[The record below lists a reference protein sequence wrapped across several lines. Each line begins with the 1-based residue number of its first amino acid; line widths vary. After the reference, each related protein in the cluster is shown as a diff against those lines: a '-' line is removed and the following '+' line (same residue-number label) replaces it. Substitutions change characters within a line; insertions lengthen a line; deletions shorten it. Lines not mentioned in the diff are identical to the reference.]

1 MLHEAGSDEGVVVG
15 ALDPATRRVLG
26 VCDAVGAFIEY
37 WGFKSIHGR
46 VWTLLALRAEP
57 VAQAEIAHTL
67 GVSRSLVSG
76 AVAELGRLG
85 LVRAVGEHRN
95 APYEAVMDFW
105 PTIADVLRG
114 REWMLLERAR
124 LALEAAIDEVERGG
138 LERERSGE
146 GGERGGAGEG
156 GVRRYDTGRMKVLLG
171 FTELG
176 QVLLRSLMTMRAP
189 RSPDRL
195 GAWIKGAASVVH
207 RIRRAL

>member
-1 MLHEAGSDEGVVVG
+1 MSKATAEDGPIRG
-15 ALDPATRRVLG
+15 LDPATRRVLA

-37 WGFKSIHGR
+37 WGFKAIYGR

-57 VAQAEIAHTL
+57 VAQSEVANTL

-76 AVAELGRLG
+76 AMAELGRLG
-85 LVRAVGEHRN
+85 LVRAVGDHRN

-138 LERERSGE
+138 
-146 GGERGGAGEG
+146 A
-156 GVRRYDTGRMKVLLG
+156 VAYDAGRMKVLLA

-176 QVLLRSLMTMRAP
+176 QTLLRALMTTRAP
-189 RSPDRL
+189 RTPERL
-195 GAWIKGAASVVH
+195 GAWIKKGVSVVH
-207 RIRRAL
+207 RVRKAL

>member
-1 MLHEAGSDEGVVVG
+1 MTRATEGDETIQIK

-26 VCDAVGAFIEY
+26 VCDAVGSFIEY

-57 VAQAEIAHTL
+57 VAQAEIAGTL

-76 AVAELGRLG
+76 AVAELSRLG
-85 LVRAVGEHRN
+85 LVRAVGDHRN

-124 LALEAAIDEVERGG
+124 LALEAAIDEVERGA
-138 LERERSGE
+138 E
-146 GGERGGAGEG
+146 GGP
-156 GVRRYDTGRMKVLLG
+156 RYDAGRMKVLLA

-176 QVLLRSLMTMRAP
+176 QALLRTLMTIRTP
-189 RSPDRL
+189 RTPDRL

-207 RIRRAL
+207 RVRKAL

>member
-1 MLHEAGSDEGVVVG
+1 MLA
-15 ALDPATRRVLG
+15 

-57 VAQAEIAHTL
+57 VAQSEVANTL
-67 GVSRSLVSG
+67 GVSRSLMSG
-76 AVAELGRLG
+76 AMAELVRLG
-85 LVRAVGEHRN
+85 LVRAVGDHRN

-138 LERERSGE
+138 
-146 GGERGGAGEG
+146 G
-156 GVRRYDTGRMKVLLG
+156 GVAYDAGRMKVLLA

-176 QVLLRSLMTMRAP
+176 QTLLRALMSTRAP
-189 RSPDRL
+189 RTPERL
-195 GAWIKGAASVVH
+195 GAWIKKGVSVVH
-207 RIRRAL
+207 RVRKAL

>member
-1 MLHEAGSDEGVVVG
+1 MTRANESDETVQIR
-15 ALDPATRRVLG
+15 ALDPTTRRVLG
-26 VCDAVGAFIEY
+26 VCDAIRAFIEY

-57 VAQAEIAHTL
+57 VAQAEIAGTL

-76 AVAELGRLG
+76 AVAELSRLG

-124 LALEAAIDEVERGG
+124 LALEAAIDEVERGPSDG
-138 LERERSGE
+138 P
-146 GGERGGAGEG
+146 
-156 GVRRYDTGRMKVLLG
+156 RYDAGRMKVLLA

-176 QVLLRSLMTMRAP
+176 QALLRTLMTMRAP
-189 RSPDRL
+189 RTPDRL

-207 RIRRAL
+207 RVRKAL

>member
-1 MLHEAGSDEGVVVG
+1 MLNEAGSDEGGLVG
-15 ALDPATRRVLG
+15 ALDPTTRRVLG

-138 LERERSGE
+138 SGE
-146 GGERGGAGEG
+146 GGEP
-156 GVRRYDTGRMKVLLG
+156 RRYDAGRMKVLLG

-176 QVLLRSLMTMRAP
+176 QVLLRSLMTMRTP
-189 RSPDRL
+189 RTPDRL
-195 GAWIKGAASVVH
+195 GAWIKGAASLVH
-207 RIRRAL
+207 RIRRGL

>member
-1 MLHEAGSDEGVVVG
+1 MMQRDGDEVVSVR

-26 VCDAVGAFIEY
+26 VCDAIGAFIEY

-57 VAQAEIAHTL
+57 VAQAEIAGTL

-76 AVAELGRLG
+76 AVAELARLG
-85 LVRAVGEHRN
+85 LVRAVGDHRN

-124 LALEAAIDEVERGG
+124 LALEAAIDEVERDAA
-138 LERERSGE
+138 
-146 GGERGGAGEG
+146 GGA
-156 GVRRYDTGRMKVLLG
+156 RYDAGRMKVLLA

-176 QVLLRSLMTMRAP
+176 QALLRTLMTMRAP
-189 RSPDRL
+189 RTPDRL

-207 RIRRAL
+207 RVRKAL